1 MLKKVKKVTIHY
13 PADENKEEFQRR
25 AARSL
30 AEVLCEKYPLEVIDK
45 IIERLE
51 IEEQID

>member
-1 MLKKVKKVTIHY
+1 MLKKIKKVTVHY
-13 PADENKEEFQRR
+13 PTDENKEEFQRR
-25 AARSL
+25 AARAF

-51 IEEQID
+51 REEQID

>member
-1 MLKKVKKVTIHY
+1 MLKKVKKVTVHY
-13 PADENKEEFQRR
+13 PTDENKKDFQRR
-25 AARSL
+25 SARSL